1 MYFKFMVETITSIL
15 SYWWIKIAATIP
27 LCYLTFSRSH
37 IEVVYGIMFIVT
49 VDTVLGIWT
58 ALKYRKFNSNRMAK
72 FANKVGIY
80 GLAMCS
86 IWVLAAMEPGLFGW
100 SFRYVGIFIILTEI
114 FSNFE
119 KLALLGFK
127 IPTKLLS
134 GLNDKFKELYET
146 DNGMKKEVAEKI
158 IDNHK

>member
-1 MYFKFMVETITSIL
+1 
-15 SYWWIKIAATIP
+15 
-27 LCYLTFSRSH
+27 
-37 IEVVYGIMFIVT
+37 MFIVAL
-49 VDTVLGIWT
+49 DTILGIWT
-58 ALKYRKFNSNRMAK
+58 ALKYKKFNSSRMAK

-86 IWVLAAMEPGLFGW
+86 IWVLAAMEPVLFGW

-127 IPTKLLS
+127 VPTKLLAKI
-134 GLNDKFKELYET
+134 NDKFKDLYET
-146 DNGMKKEVAEKI
+146 ENGMKKEIINKI

>member
-1 MYFKFMVETITSIL
+1 MRIIIMFESIKSML
-15 SYWWIKIAATIP
+15 NYLWVKVLAAIP
-27 LCYLTFSRSH
+27 LCFLNFTESNRE
-37 IEVVYGIMFIVT
+37 IIWGIIYIIIL
-49 VDTVLGIWT
+49 DTILGIWT
-58 ALKYRKFNSNRMAK
+58 AIKFKRFSSYRMSK

-86 IWVLAAMEPGLFGW
+86 VWVLSAIEPSFFGW
-100 SFRYVGIFIILTEI
+100 SFRYVGLFIILTEV

-127 IPTKLLS
+127 TPTKFLAK
-134 GLNDKFKELYET
+134 LNDKFKDLYEAE
-146 DNGMKKEVAEKI
+146 NGMKKEITEKI